1 VERVVHLAI
10 ERFRDWVESTQDA
23 TFFTARAF
31 ASAFRRPF
39 YVRETLEQ
47 IHFAGI
53 GSLFI
58 VVISAVV
65 AGQALGLQMV
75 RELALTGTKTELGH
89 FMVISVIRAL
99 GPVLTGMVVASRMAA
114 GITAELG
121 AMRSSDQLDA
131 LAAFGTDPVKRLVV
145 PRILAILV
153 ALPCLTVLADA
164 LSIVG
169 GGIVG
174 MAYQLPF
181 ESYMNGVRRYLTPA
195 NITVGMLKPFFF
207 SLLIGTVAT
216 WKGFTSEGG
225 ARGVGVSTTQSVVI
239 CIVGI
244 LIVDGILTKF
254 VFRILGW

>member
-1 VERVVHLAI
+1 VERVVSLAI
-10 ERFRDWVESTQDA
+10 ERFRGWIESTQDA
-23 TFFTARAF
+23 TLFTLRAF
-31 ASAFRRPF
+31 GAIFRRPF
-39 YVRETLEQ
+39 YARETLEQ

-65 AGQALGLQMV
+65 AGQALSLQLV
-75 RELALTGTKTELGH
+75 RELALTGTKSELGH
-89 FMVISVIRAL
+89 FMVIGIMRAL

-121 AMRSSDQLDA
+121 AMRSSDQIDA
-131 LAAFGTDPVKRLVV
+131 LVAFGTDPVKRLVV
-145 PRILAILV
+145 PRLVAILV
-153 ALPCLTVLADA
+153 ALPCLTVVADA
-164 LSIVG
+164 LSILG

-174 MAYQLPF
+174 AAYQLPF
-181 ESYMNGVRRYLTPA
+181 ATYMNGVRRYMTPS
-195 NITVGMLKPFFF
+195 NILVGMLKPFFF
-207 SLLIGTVAT
+207 SLLIGVVAT

-244 LIVDGILTKF
+244 LIMDGILTKF
-254 VFRILGW
+254 VFRMLGW